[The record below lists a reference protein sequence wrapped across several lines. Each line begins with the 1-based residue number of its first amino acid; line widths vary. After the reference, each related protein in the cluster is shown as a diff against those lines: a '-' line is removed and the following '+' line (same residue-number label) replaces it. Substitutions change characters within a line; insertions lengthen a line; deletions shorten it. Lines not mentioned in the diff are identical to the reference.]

1 MRKSTLLSAAL
12 ILVPAAAFA
21 SGINGITAIEVA
33 EKGGVA
39 EVAIGAS
46 KPPSFTTFSL
56 VDPPR
61 FVIDVSEAGLDGARR
76 KVSGAGQVREVN
88 AISFGEGTHATARIT
103 VTFLGAVEPPDVA
116 VSGNRIVLRVLP
128 PAGTM
133 VAAAQAAP
141 PPAPPP
147 APAPA
152 VATAPPAAPP
162 APPPAVAA
170 EAKASAEARAAREAQ
185 AAAEARAAADVSAAA
200 EARAVADAK
209 AAAEVRAA
217 AEARAAADARA
228 AAEARAAA
236 DARAA
241 AEARALAEVKAA
253 AEVRAAAEARAAAD
267 ARAAAEAR
275 VAADAKEAAAR
286 AAAVA
291 SAPKPAPAQAP
302 AAMKPAPV
310 AKTAPVAAARPAAA
324 ERNEVEFLGFKQTA
338 TGSRVFIR
346 LRSAPKFSVSEPQ
359 EKLIRVELP
368 NTRVPLRND
377 LKTLD
382 TSFFPTA
389 VAKVTPVRQGK
400 SYVLEIRLRER
411 VAWQQRIEGT
421 TLSLDF
427 DRPAA
432 PPTPPAPVRA
442 ANPAKPGK

>member
-21 SGINGITAIEVA
+21 TGINGITAIEVA

-39 EVAIGAS
+39 EVTIGAS
-46 KPPSFTTFSL
+46 KAPSFTTFSL

-76 KVSGAGQVREVN
+76 KVPGAGQVKEVN

-103 VTFLGAVEPPDVA
+103 VTFVGVVEPPDVV

-128 PAGTM
+128 SAGTM
-133 VAAAQAAP
+133 VAAALAP
-141 PPAPPP
+141 PPPPPPP

-152 VATAPPAAPP
+152 VAA
-162 APPPAVAA
+162 APPPAAAAPPPAAAAAPAAAPAAVAATAAASEAKAAAEARAAA
-170 EAKASAEARAAREAQ
+170 EAKAAAEAREAREAQ
-185 AAAEARAAADVSAAA
+185 AAAEARAAADARAAA

-217 AEARAAADARA
+217 AEARAAADA
-228 AAEARAAA
+228 
-236 DARAA
+236 
-241 AEARALAEVKAA
+241 
-253 AEVRAAAEARAAAD
+253 
-267 ARAAAEAR
+267 
-275 VAADAKEAAAR
+275 KEAAAR

-291 SAPKPAPAQAP
+291 SVPKPAPAQAP
-302 AAMKPAPV
+302 AATKPTPVAKPAPV
-310 AKTAPVAAARPAAA
+310 AA

-359 EKLIRVELP
+359 EKLVRVELP

-432 PPTPPAPVRA
+432 PPTPPAPAKA
-442 ANPAKPGK
+442 AIPAKPGK

>member
-1 MRKSTLLSAAL
+1 MRKATLLSAAF

-21 SGINGITAIEVA
+21 TGINGINAIEVA

-39 EVAIGAS
+39 EVIIGAS
-46 KPPSFTTFSL
+46 KAPSFTTFSL

-61 FVIDVSEAGLDGARR
+61 FVIDVSEAGLDGAKR
-76 KVSGAGQVREVN
+76 KVSGAGQVKEVN

-103 VTFLGAVEPPDVA
+103 VTFVGVVEPPDVV

-133 VAAAQAAP
+133 VAAAQAP
-141 PPAPPP
+141 PPPPPPP

-152 VATAPPAAPP
+152 VATAPPPAP

-170 EAKASAEARAAREAQ
+170 APAAAPAAVAATA
-185 AAAEARAAADVSAAA
+185 AAAEA
-200 EARAVADAK
+200 K
-209 AAAEVRAA
+209 AAQAA

-228 AAEARAAA
+228 AAEARA
-236 DARAA
+236 
-241 AEARALAEVKAA
+241 V
-253 AEVRAAAEARAAAD
+253 
-267 ARAAAEAR
+267 
-275 VAADAKEAAAR
+275 ADAKEAAAR

-291 SAPKPAPAQAP
+291 STPKPAPAQAP
-302 AAMKPAPV
+302 AATKPAPV
-310 AKTAPVAAARPAAA
+310 AKPTPAAARPAAT

-359 EKLIRVELP
+359 EKLVRVELP

-389 VAKVTPVRQGK
+389 VAKVTPIREGK

-432 PPTPPAPVRA
+432 PPTPPAPAKA
-442 ANPAKPGK
+442 AIPAKPGK